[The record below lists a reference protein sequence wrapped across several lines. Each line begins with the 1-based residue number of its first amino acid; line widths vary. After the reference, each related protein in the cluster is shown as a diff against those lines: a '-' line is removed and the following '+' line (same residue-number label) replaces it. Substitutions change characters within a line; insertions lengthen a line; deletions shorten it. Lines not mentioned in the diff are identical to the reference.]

1 MSTTTNSKPVDRI
14 RLGRVSAAIW
24 RHLAEDGSPFYKFT
38 IDTSYKD
45 SAGNYQSTN
54 SFGLRDALLV
64 AKIANLVDTRIRKL
78 QEVEQST
85 SRINENHE
93 EEL

>member
-45 SAGNYQSTN
+45 STGNYQSTS
-54 SFGLRDALLV
+54 SFGIRDALLV
-64 AKIANLVDTRIRKL
+64 AKIANLADTRIRKL
-78 QEVEQST
+78 LDSDAAAARAE
-85 SRINENHE
+85 EN
-93 EEL
+93 LGDDA

>member
-1 MSTTTNSKPVDRI
+1 
-14 RLGRVSAAIW
+14 
-24 RHLAEDGSPFYKFT
+24 LAEDGSPFYKFT

-45 SAGNYQSTN
+45 STGNYQSTS

-64 AKIANLVDTRIRKL
+64 AKIANLADTRIRKL
-78 QEVEQST
+78 QEVDQST